1 MDTPI
6 TAERLVDTVEK
17 IEVWVEHR
25 DDEPSTL
32 VISVTGTV
40 ESTHWTAPVLEY
52 IDSQEDPPKG
62 VHPYDLYEFAFL
74 ATPPQV
80 GDFYSMLPTPINT
93 VFKWPEFSENMKT
106 IRVRTAQ
113 NMKQLRIDLGGQGTS
128 FEEVPVDVPTDEIQE
143 TDIDE
148 NTPQTERLEIN
159 IESIPDPIIEKISDD
174 DLEL

>member
-1 MDTPI
+1 MDTPLVP
-6 TAERLVDTVEK
+6 ERLVDTVEK

-32 VISVTGTV
+32 SISVTGTV

-52 IDSQEDPPKG
+52 IDSQEEPPKG

-80 GDFYSMLPTPINT
+80 GDFYSMLPTPIKT
-93 VFKWPEFSENMKT
+93 VFKWPAFSDNMKV

-113 NMKQLRIDLGGQGTS
+113 NMEQLRVDLGGQGTS
-128 FEEVPVDVPTDEIQE
+128 FEEVPTDTPTEAAQE
-143 TDIDE
+143 AETE
-148 NTPQTERLEIN
+148 QPAQEKERLQIN

-174 DLEL
+174 NIEL